1 MKDLVEKAR
10 NGDKKAFDHLIRSQ
24 MENMYKT
31 AISYLKNDEDAADA
45 IQEAILTCY
54 EKLDTLKTDGYFRTW
69 LTRILINKCNDMLRK
84 RKVYYLEDELS
95 EIPVEEDFSMVEWRE
110 LLYML
115 PEEYRIAVLLY
126 YVEGFKIREI
136 SEILDVKES
145 TVQSRLARARG
156 KLRQEYPQVK

>member
-1 MKDLVEKAR
+1 MKDLIEKAR

-69 LTRILINKCNDMLRK
+69 LTRILINKCKDMLRK

-95 EIPVEEDFSMVEWRE
+95 EIPVEEDFSMIEWRE

>member
-69 LTRILINKCNDMLRK
+69 LTRILINKCKDMLRK

-95 EIPVEEDFSMVEWRE
+95 EIPVEEDFSMIEWRE
-110 LLYML
+110 LLYIL

>member
-10 NGDKKAFDHLIRSQ
+10 NGDKKTFDHLIRSQ

-69 LTRILINKCNDMLRK
+69 LTRILINKCKDMLRK

-95 EIPVEEDFSMVEWRE
+95 EIPVEEDFSMIEWRE

>member
-1 MKDLVEKAR
+1 M
-10 NGDKKAFDHLIRSQ
+10 I
-24 MENMYKT
+24 
-31 AISYLKNDEDAADA
+31 
-45 IQEAILTCY
+45 
-54 EKLDTLKTDGYFRTW
+54 
-69 LTRILINKCNDMLRK
+69 
-84 RKVYYLEDELS
+84 
-95 EIPVEEDFSMVEWRE
+95 EWRE

>member
-69 LTRILINKCNDMLRK
+69 LTRILINKCKDMLRK

-95 EIPVEEDFSMVEWRE
+95 EIPV
-110 LLYML
+110 
-115 PEEYRIAVLLY
+115 A
-126 YVEGFKIREI
+126 
-136 SEILDVKES
+136 S
-145 TVQSRLARARG
+145 T
-156 KLRQEYPQVK
+156 

>member
-69 LTRILINKCNDMLRK
+69 LTRILINKCKDMLRK

>member
-69 LTRILINKCNDMLRK
+69 LTRILINKCKDMLRK

-95 EIPVEEDFSMVEWRE
+95 EIPVEEDFSMIEWRE